1 MLRDIHHIGVAVRDL
16 GRAADLYGGA
26 LGAELEGREVVA
38 EQGVE
43 VILCRV
49 GGSRIELIAPLN
61 PECAMAKFLEK
72 RGEGVHHIAYHVE
85 SVREAIKKLSE
96 AGLKLVD
103 EEPRPGAHHT
113 WVAFVHPKSTMGAL
127 WELVEEGRD
136 D

>member
-103 EEPRPGAHHT
+103 EAPR
-113 WVAFVHPKSTMGAL
+113 
-127 WELVEEGRD
+127 
-136 D
+136 